1 MIFTPLEIMPRFSL
15 RARGSSEP
23 EAGPAAAA
31 ESGFI
36 IIPGGGNA
44 PLGFQSRYSG
54 TGISNGVS
62 LSGKHNLR
70 CFYFS
75 VKWKEIM
82 DTSKFLMFWVERE
95 RSLFMVALADIC
107 REIRKKGD

>member
-1 MIFTPLEIMPRFSL
+1 MPR
-15 RARGSSEP
+15 R
-23 EAGPAAAA
+23 EALWAGGY
-31 ESGFI
+31 SGVRCYNNS
-36 IIPGGGNA
+36 GGGNA
-44 PLGFQSRYSG
+44 PLGFESRYSG